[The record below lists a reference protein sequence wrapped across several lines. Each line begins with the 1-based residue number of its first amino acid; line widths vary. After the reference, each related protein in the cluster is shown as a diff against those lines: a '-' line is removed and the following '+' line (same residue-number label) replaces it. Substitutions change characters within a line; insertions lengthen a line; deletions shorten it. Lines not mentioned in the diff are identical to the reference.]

1 LKHPRADSR
10 RDYYRRRY
18 TSEDVVKKVLWL
30 STLLAVVWGLAMTGW
45 SVAAHLTGAPGP
57 AHAANAMFDVSEAA
71 LASVDL
77 PRPLSGPRRLAL
89 RQLDASRRIVA
100 SVLRGPERV
109 GAAISD
115 HWSKHLHR
123 LRVRASPR
131 QAPGQA
137 LTLGDEHL
145 GNDAGDRPRG

>member
-1 LKHPRADSR
+1 M
-10 RDYYRRRY
+10 
-18 TSEDVVKKVLWL
+18 KKVLWL

-71 LASVDL
+71 L
-77 PRPLSGPRRLAL
+77 
-89 RQLDASRRIVA
+89 SRRIVA

-115 HWSKHLHR
+115 HWSKQRKGHLHR
-123 LRVRASPR
+123 LRVRAPPG
-131 QAPGQA
+131 QAPGQTLA
-137 LTLGDEHL
+137 LGDEHP

>member
-1 LKHPRADSR
+1 
-10 RDYYRRRY
+10 
-18 TSEDVVKKVLWL
+18 VKKVLWL

-115 HWSKHLHR
+115 HWSKQRKGHLHR
-123 LRVRASPR
+123 LRVRAPPG
-131 QAPGQA
+131 QAPGQTLA
-137 LTLGDEHL
+137 LGDEHP

>member
-1 LKHPRADSR
+1 M
-10 RDYYRRRY
+10 
-18 TSEDVVKKVLWL
+18 KKVLWL

-57 AHAANAMFDVSEAA
+57 EHAANAMFDVSEAA

-100 SVLRGPERV
+100 SSRRIVASVLRGPERV

-115 HWSKHLHR
+115 HWSKQRKGHLHR
-123 LRVRASPR
+123 LRVRAPPG
-131 QAPGQA
+131 QAPGQTLA
-137 LTLGDEHL
+137 LGDEHP